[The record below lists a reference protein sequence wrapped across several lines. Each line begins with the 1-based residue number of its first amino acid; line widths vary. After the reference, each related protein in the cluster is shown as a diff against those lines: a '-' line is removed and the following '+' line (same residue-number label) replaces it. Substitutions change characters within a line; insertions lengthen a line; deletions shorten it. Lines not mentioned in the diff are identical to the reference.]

1 MDKTGNSS
9 SQHSITPSLHHSLV
23 FSGPSTRLDHWL
35 AARLPDLSRARWQ
48 ELIKEGHV
56 RVNGQPKKP
65 HYELR
70 ENDVVDYEIP
80 PPQPTELVA
89 QDIPLTILFEDSD
102 ILVLNKPPGLV
113 VHPAPGHSDGTLVNA
128 LLHHCKDLQGIGG
141 EQRPGIVHRLDR
153 DTSGVLVIAK
163 NETAMKRLAAQFKS
177 REVRKQY
184 AALVWGCP
192 APESGTIRTMIGRN
206 PHDRKKMSAKPTS
219 GRPAVTHYETVRK
232 FPEASFLR
240 IRIETGR
247 THQIRVHMAHIG
259 HPVIGDTQYGR
270 ARKTNRPIHAARQ
283 MLHAEQLAFAHPI
296 TGKTLEFTAP
306 IPGDMQTLL
315 NQFGDD
321 RTIESRIMGLK

>member
-1 MDKTGNSS
+1 MDKLTVQPGEA
-9 SQHSITPSLHHSLV
+9 
-23 FSGPSTRLDHWL
+23 GARLDAWL
-35 AARLPDLSRARWQ
+35 GSRKPELSRARWQ
-48 ELIKEGHV
+48 ELIKAGHV

-80 PPQPTELVA
+80 PAAPTELVA
-89 QDIPLTILFEDSD
+89 QDIPLNILFEDSD

-128 LLHHCKDLQGIGG
+128 LLHHCDDLKGIGG

-163 NETAMKRLAAQFKS
+163 NEAAMTRLAAQFKL

-184 AALVWGCP
+184 AAIVWGRPTP
-192 APESGTIRTMIGRN
+192 ASGTIKTLVGRSA
-206 PHDRKKMSAKPTS
+206 HDRKKMSAKPAS
-219 GRPAVTHYETVRK
+219 GRPAVTHYETVQT
-232 FPEASFLR
+232 FPEASLLR
-240 IRIETGR
+240 VRIETGR

-259 HPVIGDTQYGR
+259 HPVVGDTQYGR
-270 ARKTNRPIHAARQ
+270 ARKTNRLIHAARQ

-296 TGKTLEFTAP
+296 TGKPLEFKAPVPEDMRELLKELSTA
-306 IPGDMQTLL
+306 
-315 NQFGDD
+315 
-321 RTIESRIMGLK
+321 